1 MLVSLGVKNFRSFRE
16 KTDIKLKPI
25 TVFVG
30 RNSCGKSS
38 FLRLFPLFRQSFEA
52 HTTGPVLWFGRY
64 VDFGDFNNVL
74 FRDAEEKEITFYFTI
89 NLFPFLSRQF
99 RSYNKIIGKDKL
111 NKLIDISVE
120 LTIGT
125 DGQRTKYEK
134 IKILYEDF
142 EVLLLQS
149 ENKTFSYE
157 IIDQNKKIHKFK
169 NISLLLEKRNL
180 SNILPQVVSIDD
192 KDKESEKFFP
202 KNFPEFYLSR
212 NIHVLSCYRKIY
224 KILKPYFS
232 HNTLEQ
238 TVLRYLVDIGI
249 NLINRE
255 NLYIYLRSVFKDQK
269 RFIQN
274 LEKNYSKIYEEIS
287 PLLFLAN
294 LNSLLYEIDKNLNN
308 TFSNIRY
315 IAPIRA
321 ITERFYRFQDLQIDE
336 MDHTGSNMAMLL
348 NSLSSKDKKLFGD
361 WVKENFNFSVKVD
374 ESGSHYTINIIDEN
388 NIKYNISDMGFGY
401 SQLLPIIMNL
411 WLETHKKET
420 KFKQLNNDLIF
431 VIEQPELHLH
441 PAYQFQLGKL
451 FSKIIAKASQS
462 NIKIIVETHSQYFI
476 NALGESVEQKQIS
489 KDDISIVVFNKKD
502 KETEIQEAYF
512 DEDGT
517 LENWPIGFFSGE

>member
-1 MLVSLGVKNFRSFRE
+1 M
-16 KTDIKLKPI
+16 
-25 TVFVG
+25 
-30 RNSCGKSS
+30 
-38 FLRLFPLFRQSFEA
+38 
-52 HTTGPVLWFGRY
+52 
-64 VDFGDFNNVL
+64 DFGDFNNVL
-74 FRDAEEKEITFYFTI
+74 FKDAKEKEITFYFTI
-89 NLFPFLSRQF
+89 KLLPSSSRQF
-99 RSYNKIIGKDKL
+99 RIYNKIIGK

-125 DGQRTKYEK
+125 EGQRTKYEK

-149 ENKTFSYE
+149 ENKTLIYE
-157 IIDQNKKIHKFK
+157 IRDQNKNIHNFEI
-169 NISLLLEKRNL
+169 ISHKLEKRNL
-180 SNILPQVVSIDD
+180 SNILPLVVCIDE
-192 KDKESEKFFP
+192 KDKEKDKEKYLQTTS
-202 KNFPEFYLSR
+202 PEFYFSR
-212 NIHVLSCYRKIY
+212 DVHSLSCYREIY
-224 KILKPYFS
+224 KILKPFFS

-238 TVLRYLVDIGI
+238 SVVPYLFYIDIP
-249 NLINRE
+249 LINKE
-255 NLYIYLRSVFKDQK
+255 KLYEYLTSIFKNQK

-274 LEKNYSKIYEEIS
+274 LNKNYSEIYEEIS

-294 LNSLLYEIDKNLNN
+294 LNSLLYGIDKDLNN

-348 NSLSSKDKKLFGD
+348 NSLNSKDKKLFGH
-361 WVKENFNFSVKVD
+361 WVKKNFNFSVEVD

-401 SQLLPIIMNL
+401 SQLLPIIMSL
-411 WLETHKKET
+411 WLETQKKET
-420 KFKQLNNDLIF
+420 KNKQQSNDLFF

-441 PAYQFQLGKL
+441 PAYQFQLAKL
-451 FSKIIAKASQS
+451 FSRIISKVSQY
-462 NIKIIVETHSQYFI
+462 NVKIIVETHSQYFI

-489 KDDISIVVFNKKD
+489 KDEISIVVFNKKD

-512 DEDGT
+512 DKEGT

>member
-1 MLVSLGVKNFRSFRE
+1 MLVSLGVKNFRSFRK

-30 RNSCGKSS
+30 KNSCGKSS
-38 FLRLFPLFRQSFEA
+38 FLRLFPLFRQSTEA

-74 FRDAEEKEITFYFTI
+74 FKDAEEKEITFYFTI
-89 NLFPFLSRQF
+89 RLLTSSSHQF
-99 RSYNKIIGKDKL
+99 RIYNKIIGK

-134 IKILYEDF
+134 IKILYEGF
-142 EVLLLQS
+142 EIILLQL
-149 ENKTFSYE
+149 ENQTLIYE
-157 IIDQNKKIHKFK
+157 IIDQNNKLHNFEIMSHR
-169 NISLLLEKRNL
+169 LEKRNL
-180 SNILPQVVSIDD
+180 SNILPLVVRIDE
-192 KDKESEKFFP
+192 KDNEKYKENNLLTTS
-202 KNFPEFYLSR
+202 PEFYFSR
-212 NIHVLSCYRKIY
+212 DVHSLSCYMGIY

-232 HNTLEQ
+232 HNTREQ
-238 TVLRYLVDIGI
+238 SVLPYLIDIDI
-249 NLINRE
+249 DLINRE
-255 NLYIYLRSVFKDQK
+255 SLYNYLTSVFKDQK
-269 RFIQN
+269 RFIRN
-274 LEKNYSKIYEEIS
+274 LEKNYSDIYEEIS
-287 PLLFLAN
+287 PLLLLAN
-294 LNSLLYEIDKNLNN
+294 LNLLLYGIDKNLNN

-420 KFKQLNNDLIF
+420 KNKQQNNDLFF

-441 PAYQFQLGKL
+441 PAYQFQLAKL

-512 DEDGT
+512 DEEGS

>member
-30 RNSCGKSS
+30 KNSCGKSS
-38 FLRLFPLFRQSFEA
+38 FLRLFPLFRQSIEA
-52 HTTGPVLWFGRY
+52 HTTGPILWFGRY

-74 FRDAEEKEITFYFTI
+74 FKGAEEKEITFYFKI
-89 NLFPFLSRQF
+89 KCSHYIKDYDDFFK
-99 RSYNKIIGKDKL
+99 NKKGERKL
-111 NKLIDISVE
+111 TDFTVE
-120 LTIGT
+120 LTIEPNN
-125 DGQRTKYEK
+125 QKTKYKNLNIFSDNFK
-134 IKILYEDF
+134 IFINQQPQNTIK
-142 EVLLLQS
+142 VLI
-149 ENKTFSYE
+149 ENF
-157 IIDQNKKIHKFK
+157 NKKEEF
-169 NISLLLEKRNL
+169 NISKVYIKKSGLSYLLPVLQYETKWGENSEFFSDKYLENLFYRDFRSFDYLYSSYKELNKYL
-180 SNILPQVVSIDD
+180 SNKVHESKVLP
-192 KDKESEKFFP
+192 
-202 KNFPEFYLSR
+202 
-212 NIHVLSCYRKIY
+212 VLSDITIKEINEKGLYNF
-224 KILKPYFS
+224 LKKNLKNNKDF
-232 HNTLEQ
+232 
-238 TVLRYLVDIGI
+238 I
-249 NLINRE
+249 NDLN
-255 NLYIYLRSVFKDQK
+255 
-269 RFIQN
+269 
-274 LEKNYSKIYEEIS
+274 KNYSKIYEAIA
-287 PLLFLAN
+287 PKLLLAN
-294 LNSLLYEIDKNLNN
+294 LNPLLLNIDEDLNI

-348 NSLSSKDKKLFGD
+348 NSLSSKDKKLFGE
-361 WVKENFNFSVKVD
+361 WVKKNFNFSVEVD
-374 ESGSHYTINIIDEN
+374 ESGPHYAINIIDEN
-388 NIKYNISDMGFGY
+388 AIKYNISDMGFGY
-401 SQLLPIIMNL
+401 SQLLPIIMSL
-411 WLETHKKET
+411 WLETKKKET
-420 KFKQLNNDLIF
+420 KKNQQNNDLFF